1 MRFLLLF
8 PVLLVPAFAQENEA
22 HKATFMKVCANCHK
36 PEVVLSARRTKSQWE
51 DTFEKMVA
59 RGAKGTDDEFTSA
72 FLYLMTNFGKVN
84 VNRAP
89 LDELTQVLGVNDDIA
104 AAIIKYRRGKGKIE
118 DLEDLAKVPGIDAK
132 KLEERREA
140 IAF

>member
-1 MRFLLLF
+1 MRSIFLLI
-8 PVLLVPAFAQENEA
+8 LLLPSFGQESEA

-89 LDELTQVLGVNDDIA
+89 ADELMQVLGINDEVA
-104 AAIIKYRRGKGKIE
+104 AAIIKYRRGKGRIE
-118 DLEDLAKVPGIDAK
+118 DVEDLAKVPGIDAK
-132 KLEERREA
+132 RLEEKREA